1 MKEAKAAEEERKN
14 AEGWGKNRHPVQT
27 LKLGSYHGR
36 SHVKLPPSPV
46 PWIIHG
52 ALSDMCDVTRR
63 QATYQALSI
72 AKITADKFETMEGF
86 S

>member
-46 PWIIHG
+46 P
-52 ALSDMCDVTRR
+52 
-63 QATYQALSI
+63 
-72 AKITADKFETMEGF
+72 
-86 S
+86 